1 MPPAR
6 STRISDRQWDDV
18 QTRIKQL
25 VHQHVPLSCKDGSR
39 VTIPEILQRENNLDI
54 TVSQLEAK
62 LKEWNVAKNLRLRE
76 WQVIMPWLDE
86 LEDNGTEYQVLLAG
100 KEIKKTAI
108 RRARRRL
115 KQKSHDDALLGS
127 TVPIIETR
135 EISIK
140 IREHDSWIPFRRI
153 AAPMGANA
161 ALDEVGTG
169 NQEQNRDPRT
179 PIPDTSLSAPNNQ
192 PTTSPSHTRTKNSQ
206 LVLRSASTTQAS
218 VYAAPE
224 SGRTPLSDLFQAALL
239 DPQDQSAGGDD
250 YFSLDQPL
258 SIGPVSPGFGI
269 FDPWAN
275 ILSPAQG
282 TFDFWTDLEGIH
294 VVQQSPLTTPLTTAT
309 AALTRYTQMS
319 ASILPTEMPA
329 NSYDLLRGMLQHAA
343 DARMSAIPDEDSLSE
358 DESDDE
364 SEDDDPEQLPA
375 LPEVDELCDRLL
387 GLTPREE
394 VDNTFGCADEV
405 TNPGSTI
412 RMALVHSIINNFA
425 GLRGLPA
432 KSILWALKNDVKL
445 RSALFRRLHESSAA
459 LAKTV
464 TNNLFRAAV
473 VARDAETAKLI
484 IEAGKGRTYAICLEE
499 VICTFQSFDYTPL
512 QLAARLR
519 DPDMTQMLLDLGA
532 DPNKVAP
539 GQNKSL
545 ENQKT
550 PVYLAAAYARQPSSG
565 ATRQT
570 TLILLRHGAIITPE
584 FLILFLARYRR
595 PSNHDI
601 PLEAGYLTQL
611 IRSLPA
617 IDHRQCFDRTLSV
630 SSSGPIISALVE
642 LVNGPECTAVFQLL
656 MDKCIEAG
664 CQRCTVDFAK
674 TFEQTMEYAAICG
687 NLELCELH
695 LRQGF
700 PITIGVFCSAIRSR
714 NNQVIELC
722 LRHQFI
728 AITPPTHLAFESW
741 IPDLPRTTPLAEAV
755 YAQNNQLAK
764 IFEGLGAWSLV
775 ETCKDHFAALI
786 SAAAAVGDLRSLKR
800 ALGLR
805 AHTNSVMSHNALME
819 AIRNKQTEATLILL
833 DEGVKPSE
841 EHLLEALMIR
851 NKEIVDTILDSD
863 IRFTDRRH
871 SDHRAMEEAGK
882 WGDISVI
889 KNLTFMGFN
898 LNYGHETTVLIEAVK
913 LKNKELV
920 IFLLNSGANP
930 NIQPAFGNTC
940 SPLGEAIGIESEEMV
955 DLLLSKGANPANE
968 KAFLNATRT
977 GHPCLG
983 RLLGTFRETYPL
995 GLPGFGMESLIKAM
1009 RNNEVDV
1016 LRSLLLA
1023 GFDPNSLGTDL
1034 ATPLGF
1040 AIHESANIEFVVQ
1053 LLDSGADV
1061 GRVAI
1066 IHGSSFSEHSDSES
1080 HLYPALLVAVNSGRD
1095 AIANLLLDRGAD
1107 VNQPARLGVKRTPL
1121 QAACEIGS
1129 WKMVR
1134 LLLQRGADVGAPP
1147 ARSGGGTAL
1156 QMAAK
1161 EGHVRVVQLLLS
1173 LGATVHEVPSRVLG
1187 RSALE
1192 GAAENGRLRMLG
1204 VLWTAGQS
1212 ASGGFPD
1219 EEIMSAIKYANQK
1232 GHKGCADYLAW
1243 LWATQSAAT
1252 RGISE
1257 EVHDSGTEESH
1268 GDQGRG

>member
-140 IREHDSWIPFRRI
+140 IREHDSWIPFRQI

-169 NQEQNRDPRT
+169 TQEQNRDPRT

-192 PTTSPSHTRTKNSQ
+192 PTTSPSHTRTRNSQ

-224 SGRTPLSDLFQAALL
+224 SGRTPLSDLFQAALP
-239 DPQDQSAGGDD
+239 DPQDRSAGGDD

-282 TFDFWTDLEGIH
+282 TLDFWTDVEGIH

-309 AALTRYTQMS
+309 AALTRYTQTS

-394 VDNTFGCADEV
+394 VDNTFCCADEV

-499 VICTFQSFDYTPL
+499 V
-512 QLAARLR
+512 
-519 DPDMTQMLLDLGA
+519 
-532 DPNKVAP
+532 
-539 GQNKSL
+539 
-545 ENQKT
+545 
-550 PVYLAAAYARQPSSG
+550 
-565 ATRQT
+565 
-570 TLILLRHGAIITPE
+570 
-584 FLILFLARYRR
+584 
-595 PSNHDI
+595 
-601 PLEAGYLTQL
+601 
-611 IRSLPA
+611 
-617 IDHRQCFDRTLSV
+617 
-630 SSSGPIISALVE
+630 
-642 LVNGPECTAVFQLL
+642 
-656 MDKCIEAG
+656 
-664 CQRCTVDFAK
+664 
-674 TFEQTMEYAAICG
+674 
-687 NLELCELH
+687 
-695 LRQGF
+695 
-700 PITIGVFCSAIRSR
+700 
-714 NNQVIELC
+714 
-722 LRHQFI
+722 
-728 AITPPTHLAFESW
+728 SW

-775 ETCKDHFAALI
+775 ENCKDHFAALI

-805 AHTNSVMSHNALME
+805 AHMNRVMSHNALME

-920 IFLLNSGANP
+920 VFLLNSGANP

-1161 EGHVRVVQLLLS
+1161 EGHVRIVQLLLS

-1257 EVHDSGTEESH
+1257 EVHDSGTEEAH

>member
-394 VDNTFGCADEV
+394 VDNTFCCADEV

-545 ENQKT
+545 EN
-550 PVYLAAAYARQPSSG
+550 
-565 ATRQT
+565 
-570 TLILLRHGAIITPE
+570 
-584 FLILFLARYRR
+584 
-595 PSNHDI
+595 
-601 PLEAGYLTQL
+601 
-611 IRSLPA
+611 
-617 IDHRQCFDRTLSV
+617 
-630 SSSGPIISALVE
+630 
-642 LVNGPECTAVFQLL
+642 
-656 MDKCIEAG
+656 
-664 CQRCTVDFAK
+664 
-674 TFEQTMEYAAICG
+674 
-687 NLELCELH
+687 
-695 LRQGF
+695 
-700 PITIGVFCSAIRSR
+700 
-714 NNQVIELC
+714 
-722 LRHQFI
+722 
-728 AITPPTHLAFESW
+728 
-741 IPDLPRTTPLAEAV
+741 
-755 YAQNNQLAK
+755 
-764 IFEGLGAWSLV
+764 
-775 ETCKDHFAALI
+775 
-786 SAAAAVGDLRSLKR
+786 
-800 ALGLR
+800 
-805 AHTNSVMSHNALME
+805 
-819 AIRNKQTEATLILL
+819 
-833 DEGVKPSE
+833 
-841 EHLLEALMIR
+841 
-851 NKEIVDTILDSD
+851 

>member
-76 WQVIMPWLDE
+76 WQVIMPWLEE

-140 IREHDSWIPFRRI
+140 IREHDSWIPFRQI

-169 NQEQNRDPRT
+169 TQEQNRDPRT

-192 PTTSPSHTRTKNSQ
+192 PTTSPSHTRTRNSQ

-224 SGRTPLSDLFQAALL
+224 SGRTPLSDLFQAALP
-239 DPQDQSAGGDD
+239 DPQDRSAGGDD

-282 TFDFWTDLEGIH
+282 TLDFWTDVEGIH

-309 AALTRYTQMS
+309 AALTRYTQTS

-394 VDNTFGCADEV
+394 VDNTFCCADEV

-499 VICTFQSFDYTPL
+499 V
-512 QLAARLR
+512 
-519 DPDMTQMLLDLGA
+519 
-532 DPNKVAP
+532 
-539 GQNKSL
+539 
-545 ENQKT
+545 
-550 PVYLAAAYARQPSSG
+550 
-565 ATRQT
+565 
-570 TLILLRHGAIITPE
+570 
-584 FLILFLARYRR
+584 
-595 PSNHDI
+595 
-601 PLEAGYLTQL
+601 
-611 IRSLPA
+611 
-617 IDHRQCFDRTLSV
+617 
-630 SSSGPIISALVE
+630 
-642 LVNGPECTAVFQLL
+642 
-656 MDKCIEAG
+656 
-664 CQRCTVDFAK
+664 
-674 TFEQTMEYAAICG
+674 
-687 NLELCELH
+687 
-695 LRQGF
+695 
-700 PITIGVFCSAIRSR
+700 
-714 NNQVIELC
+714 
-722 LRHQFI
+722 
-728 AITPPTHLAFESW
+728 SW

-775 ETCKDHFAALI
+775 ENCKDHFAALI

-805 AHTNSVMSHNALME
+805 AHMNRVMSHNALME

-920 IFLLNSGANP
+920 VFLLNSGANP

-1161 EGHVRVVQLLLS
+1161 EGHVRIVQLLLS

-1257 EVHDSGTEESH
+1257 EVHDSGTEEAH

>member
-140 IREHDSWIPFRRI
+140 IREHDSWIPFRQI

-169 NQEQNRDPRT
+169 TQEQNRDPRT

-192 PTTSPSHTRTKNSQ
+192 PTTSPSHTRTRNSQ

-224 SGRTPLSDLFQAALL
+224 SGRTPLSDLFQAALP
-239 DPQDQSAGGDD
+239 DPQDRSAGGDD

-282 TFDFWTDLEGIH
+282 TLDFWTDVEGIH

-309 AALTRYTQMS
+309 AALTRYTQTS

-394 VDNTFGCADEV
+394 VDNTFCCADEV

-584 FLILFLARYRR
+584 
-595 PSNHDI
+595 
-601 PLEAGYLTQL
+601 
-611 IRSLPA
+611 
-617 IDHRQCFDRTLSV
+617 
-630 SSSGPIISALVE
+630 
-642 LVNGPECTAVFQLL
+642 
-656 MDKCIEAG
+656 
-664 CQRCTVDFAK
+664 
-674 TFEQTMEYAAICG
+674 
-687 NLELCELH
+687 
-695 LRQGF
+695 
-700 PITIGVFCSAIRSR
+700 
-714 NNQVIELC
+714 
-722 LRHQFI
+722 
-728 AITPPTHLAFESW
+728 
-741 IPDLPRTTPLAEAV
+741 
-755 YAQNNQLAK
+755 
-764 IFEGLGAWSLV
+764 
-775 ETCKDHFAALI
+775 
-786 SAAAAVGDLRSLKR
+786 
-800 ALGLR
+800 
-805 AHTNSVMSHNALME
+805 
-819 AIRNKQTEATLILL
+819 
-833 DEGVKPSE
+833 
-841 EHLLEALMIR
+841 
-851 NKEIVDTILDSD
+851 
-863 IRFTDRRH
+863 FTDRRH

-1161 EGHVRVVQLLLS
+1161 EGHVRIVQLLLS

-1257 EVHDSGTEESH
+1257 EVHDSGTEEAH

>member
-140 IREHDSWIPFRRI
+140 IREHDSWIPFRQI

-169 NQEQNRDPRT
+169 TQEQNRDPRT

-192 PTTSPSHTRTKNSQ
+192 PTTSPSHTRTRNSQ

-224 SGRTPLSDLFQAALL
+224 SGRTPLSDLFQAALP
-239 DPQDQSAGGDD
+239 DPQDRSAGGDD

-282 TFDFWTDLEGIH
+282 TLDFWTDVEGIH

-309 AALTRYTQMS
+309 AALTRYTQTS

-394 VDNTFGCADEV
+394 VDNTFCCADEV

-432 KSILWALKNDVKL
+432 KSILLALKNDVKL

-499 VICTFQSFDYTPL
+499 V
-512 QLAARLR
+512 
-519 DPDMTQMLLDLGA
+519 
-532 DPNKVAP
+532 
-539 GQNKSL
+539 
-545 ENQKT
+545 
-550 PVYLAAAYARQPSSG
+550 
-565 ATRQT
+565 
-570 TLILLRHGAIITPE
+570 
-584 FLILFLARYRR
+584 
-595 PSNHDI
+595 
-601 PLEAGYLTQL
+601 
-611 IRSLPA
+611 
-617 IDHRQCFDRTLSV
+617 
-630 SSSGPIISALVE
+630 
-642 LVNGPECTAVFQLL
+642 
-656 MDKCIEAG
+656 
-664 CQRCTVDFAK
+664 
-674 TFEQTMEYAAICG
+674 
-687 NLELCELH
+687 
-695 LRQGF
+695 
-700 PITIGVFCSAIRSR
+700 
-714 NNQVIELC
+714 
-722 LRHQFI
+722 
-728 AITPPTHLAFESW
+728 SW

-775 ETCKDHFAALI
+775 ENCKDHFAALI

-805 AHTNSVMSHNALME
+805 AHMNRVMSHNALME

-920 IFLLNSGANP
+920 VFLLNSGANP

-1161 EGHVRVVQLLLS
+1161 EGHVRIVQLLLS

-1257 EVHDSGTEESH
+1257 EVHDSGTEEAH